1 MRRAF
6 DIVVAAL
13 ICTLLGIGYVGVA
26 LVIALLAA
34 FFAFG
39 EGLRDGAKLVAAAW
53 QQFVR

>member
-13 ICTLLGIGYVGVA
+13 ICTFLGIGYVGVA
-26 LVIALLAA
+26 LAIALLAA

-39 EGLRDGAKLVAAAW
+39 EGLRDGAKLVAEAW
-53 QQFVR
+53 REFVQ